1 MFVSH
6 VHGCLTVIRYEKTV
20 IMEWE
25 NDGIDCYFFF
35 KLQSRKIELP
45 FIFYSI
51 LFTMT
56 EDDFTLTQLYNRKV
70 VLINASVEDSV
81 DRSITEK

>member
-1 MFVSH
+1 
-6 VHGCLTVIRYEKTV
+6 
-20 IMEWE
+20 MEQP
-25 NDGIDCYFFF
+25 NDGIDCFFF
-35 KLQSRKIELP
+35 FFFFLELQRGKIELP

-56 EDDFTLTQLYNRKV
+56 EDDFTLTQLYNGKV

-81 DRSITEK
+81 DRSVTEK